1 MKLKRTISMLLVI
14 LIFASFSAA
23 FALEPTAEPT
33 QAVHE
38 HVHESDVIPMASPDP
53 AAPAN
58 VLCDV
63 LGHTKGTFV
72 SSGWEASSNYDFN
85 VYCYY
90 RVKYENYLCGRCST
104 VWKSYPGVTDYCTH
118 VKVYDYSPSGALR
131 GWHCSKCN
139 YYSWK

>member
-63 LGHTKGTFV
+63 LGHTKGTFIRDGWV
-72 SSGWEASSNYDFN
+72 SSPKYDFN

-90 RVKYENYLCGRCST
+90 NMKYEEYFCGRCNT
-104 VWKSYPGVTDYCTH
+104 RWTSYPGIEDYCTH
-118 VKVYDYSPSGALR
+118 LKVYDYLPSGALR
-131 GWHCSKCN
+131 GWHCSKCP
-139 YYSWK
+139 YISWK

>member
-58 VLCDV
+58 ILCDT
-63 LGHTKGTFV
+63 LGHTKGTYIGGDWMN
-72 SSGWEASSNYDFN
+72 SPKYDFN
-85 VYCYY
+85 VHCYY
-90 RVKYENYLCGRCST
+90 RVKYEDYRCGRCNA
-104 VWKSYPGVTDYCTH
+104 VWRYLGVEDYCTH
-118 VKVYDYSPSGALR
+118 LKVYDYLPSGTLR